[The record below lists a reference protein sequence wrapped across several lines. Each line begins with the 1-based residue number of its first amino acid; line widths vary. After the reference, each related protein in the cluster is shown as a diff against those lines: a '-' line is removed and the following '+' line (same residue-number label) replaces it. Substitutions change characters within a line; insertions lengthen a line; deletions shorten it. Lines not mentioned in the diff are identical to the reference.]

1 MSPFPRKS
9 GIQFGER
16 GQPEGQVPS
25 RPPKGRYAKTHLA
38 RTAVVTLCLGLSS
51 TACFYGFRAGAGFPD
66 YVKTVA
72 IIPFEND
79 TTRPEITDEVF
90 NLLLREFPRSQGLQ
104 PAGYDVADAV
114 VQGTITRYDV
124 STPSYRSGGAGQT
137 PQVLQRQVSL
147 TVEVQIINL
156 VDNEIL
162 WESRSVSVRGEF
174 LEESETEDDGRALAI
189 ELLVQR
195 IIDGAQSNW

>member
-1 MSPFPRKS
+1 M
-9 GIQFGER
+9 
-16 GQPEGQVPS
+16 
-25 RPPKGRYAKTHLA
+25 L
-38 RTAVVTLCLGLSS
+38 TLSLS
-51 TACFYGFRAGAGFPD
+51 ACSYGFQAGAGFPD

-72 IIPFEND
+72 IVPFEND

-104 PAGYDVADAV
+104 PAGEDVADAV
-114 VQGTITRYDV
+114 IRGTITRYDV
-124 STPSYRSGGAGQT
+124 TTPSYRAGAAGDV

-147 TVEVQIINL
+147 TVEVQIINQ
-156 VDNEIL
+156 VDNVVL
-162 WESRSVSVRGEF
+162 WESAAVSVRGEF
-174 LEESETEDDGRALAI
+174 LEESETEDTGRALAI

>member
-1 MSPFPRKS
+1 MAGDPMKLKTSRDPMTGQNS
-9 GIQFGER
+9 SQGIEA
-16 GQPEGQVPS
+16 S
-25 RPPKGRYAKTHLA
+25 RA
-38 RTAVVTLCLGLSS
+38 TLVALVFALLSS
-51 TACFYGFRAGAGFPD
+51 GCIYGFQAGAGFPD

-90 NLLLREFPRSQGLQ
+90 NQLLREFPRSQGLQ
-104 PAGYDVADAV
+104 PAGEDVADAV
-114 VQGTITRYDV
+114 IRGKITRYEV
-124 STPSYRSGGAGQT
+124 STPSYRAGAAGEV

-162 WESRSVSVRGEF
+162 WESRGISVRGEF
-174 LEESETEDDGRALAI
+174 LEESETEDAGRTLAI

>member
-1 MSPFPRKS
+1 MGFS
-9 GIQFGER
+9 
-16 GQPEGQVPS
+16 
-25 RPPKGRYAKTHLA
+25 
-38 RTAVVTLCLGLSS
+38 TLMLTLSLS
-51 TACFYGFRAGAGFPD
+51 ACSYGFQAGAGFPD

-72 IIPFEND
+72 IVPFEND

-104 PAGYDVADAV
+104 PAGEDVADAV
-114 VQGTITRYDV
+114 IRGTITRYDV
-124 STPSYRSGGAGQT
+124 TTPSYRAGAAGDV

-147 TVEVQIINL
+147 TVEVQIINQ
-156 VDNEIL
+156 VDNVVL
-162 WESRSVSVRGEF
+162 WESAAVSVRGEF
-174 LEESETEDDGRALAI
+174 LEESETEDTGRALAI

>member
-1 MSPFPRKS
+1 MR
-9 GIQFGER
+9 
-16 GQPEGQVPS
+16 
-25 RPPKGRYAKTHLA
+25 A
-38 RTAVVTLCLGLSS
+38 RTGRNATPSQSSREGLNVNRAALLALALALFS
-51 TACFYGFRAGAGFPD
+51 TGCIYGFQAGAGFPD

-90 NLLLREFPRSQGLQ
+90 NQLLREFPRSQGLQ
-104 PAGYDVADAV
+104 PAGEDVADAV
-114 VQGTITRYDV
+114 IRGTITRYDV
-124 STPSYRSGGAGQT
+124 STPSYRAGAAGQV

-147 TVEVQIINL
+147 TVEVQIINQ
-156 VDNEIL
+156 VDNEVL
-162 WESRSVSVRGEF
+162 WESRGISVRGEF
-174 LEESETEDDGRALAI
+174 LEESETEDAGRALAI